1 MYVKGVR
8 GIEELSL
15 QGIKEEIDEG
25 GRFVQYL
32 YVVSY
37 GGLKKWDLYE
47 KPQNYPKRIYNQDT
61 KRGWFST
68 AIRPREPT
76 WKLSDVYFIYADEGT
91 VTKGLQYS
99 LFSLVV
105 GIWGLRS
112 LFWTLES
119 IGQNLS
125 GGIEVTNDIVDMLD
139 DQADKEAERR
149 RWRNPAEVDMLA
161 DQTYNKALSTWI
173 NRRYNS

>member
-1 MYVKGVR
+1 MYAKGVR

-32 YVVSY
+32 YVVSFV
-37 GGLKKWDLYE
+37 LFA
-47 KPQNYPKRIYNQDT
+47 Q
-61 KRGWFST
+61 
-68 AIRPREPT
+68 
-76 WKLSDVYFIYADEGT
+76 WKVSDVYFIYADEGK

-105 GIWGLRS
+105 GIWGIRS

-119 IGQNLS
+119 IGKNLS
-125 GGIEVTNDIVDMLD
+125 GGIDVTNDIVDMLD
-139 DQADKEAERR
+139 DQ
-149 RWRNPAEVDMLA
+149 
-161 DQTYNKALSTWI
+161 TYHKALSTWI

>member
-1 MYVKGVR
+1 MYAKGVR

-32 YVVSY
+32 YVVSRRASTDTDMH
-37 GGLKKWDLYE
+37 DLYV
-47 KPQNYPKRIYNQDT
+47 KPQNYPKRIYNLDRQR
-61 KRGWFST
+61 KWSLVMR
-68 AIRPREPT
+68 PT
-76 WKLSDVYFIYADEGT
+76 WKLSDAYFIYADEGK

-99 LFSLVV
+99 LLSLVV
-105 GIWGLRS
+105 GIWGIRS

-125 GGIEVTNDIVDMLD
+125 GGIDVTNDIVDMLD
-139 DQADKEAERR
+139 DQAGKEAERR

-161 DQTYNKALSTWI
+161 DQTSNEALSTWI